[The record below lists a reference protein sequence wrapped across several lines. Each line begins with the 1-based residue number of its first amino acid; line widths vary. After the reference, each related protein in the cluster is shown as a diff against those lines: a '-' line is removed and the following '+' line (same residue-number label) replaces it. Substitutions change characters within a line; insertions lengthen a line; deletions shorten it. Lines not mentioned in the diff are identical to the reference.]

1 MGNRTAFFGD
11 PKRAMEYLTK
21 KEIKN
26 QHVTGPGGHSQLSAR
41 APLPDCLPLQPF
53 GPVTTFQVE
62 VATLDQCYCK
72 AVLRAG
78 SHLSLN
84 TIHPHHFKGRKTL
97 KIPVVCMVIRTYSR
111 FTVLSIIV

>member
-1 MGNRTAFFGD
+1 
-11 PKRAMEYLTK
+11 MEYLTK
-21 KEIKN
+21 KN
-26 QHVTGPGGHSQLSAR
+26 RHVTGPGGHSQLSPR

-53 GPVTTFQVE
+53 GPVTTFQVV
-62 VATLDQCYCK
+62 VATLDQRYCE

-97 KIPVVCMVIRTYSR
+97 KIPVACLVIST
-111 FTVLSIIV
+111 